1 MQRAVRFLHHVEARL
16 DEPQALVHGIGGGGA
31 SGSRIERSRKR
42 APHPATHAHSLRL
55 RRRFHHPARGR
66 IDAADHPSI
75 IANDTLSIF
84 AESFYY
90 DIIVYQKLTFVS

>member
-16 DEPQALVHGIGGGGA
+16 DQAQACVHGVNGGGA
-31 SGSRIERSRKR
+31 SGFRVERSRER
-42 APHPATHAHSLRL
+42 APHPVAHAHSLRL
-55 RRRFHHPARGR
+55 RRRFHYLARSG

>member
-1 MQRAVRFLHHVEARL
+1 MRFLHHVEACL
-16 DEPQALVHGIGGGGA
+16 DEPQPRVHGIGGGWA
-31 SGSRIERSRKR
+31 TGSRIEGSRKR
-42 APHPATHAHSLRL
+42 APHPATHAYSLRF
-55 RRRFHHPARGR
+55 RRRFYHLARGK

-90 DIIVYQKLTFVS
+90 DIIVY

>member
-16 DEPQALVHGIGGGGA
+16 DQPQALVHGIGGGRA
-31 SGSRIERSRKR
+31 SGSRIERRRKR
-42 APHPATHAHSLRL
+42 APHPATHAHSFRL
-55 RRRFHHPARGR
+55 RRRFHYFARGG

-75 IANDTLSIF
+75 IAYDTLSIF

-90 DIIVYQKLTFVS
+90 DIIVY

>member
-16 DEPQALVHGIGGGGA
+16 DQPQARVRGIGDGGA
-31 SGSRIERSRKR
+31 GVSRIERSRKR
-42 APHPATHAHSLRL
+42 TPHPATHAYSLRL
-55 RRRFHHPARGR
+55 RRRFYHLARGK
-66 IDAADHPSI
+66 IDTADHPSI
-75 IANDTLSIF
+75 IAYDTLSIF

>member
-16 DEPQALVHGIGGGGA
+16 DQPQTRVHGIGGGGGG
-31 SGSRIERSRKR
+31 GSRIKRSRKR
-42 APHPATHAHSLRL
+42 ASHPATHAHPLRL
-55 RRRFHHPARGR
+55 RRRFHHSARGG

-75 IANDTLSIF
+75 IAYDTLPIF
-84 AESFYY
+84 AESFSY

>member
-16 DEPQALVHGIGGGGA
+16 DQAQAFVHGVSGGGA
-31 SGSRIERSRKR
+31 RGCRVERSRKR

-55 RRRFHHPARGR
+55 CRRFHHSARGG

-75 IANDTLSIF
+75 IAYDALSIF

-90 DIIVYQKLTFVS
+90 DIIVY

>member
-1 MQRAVRFLHHVEARL
+1 MQCAVRFLYHVEARL
-16 DEPQALVHGIGGGGA
+16 NEAQALVHGVGGGGA
-31 SGSRIERSRKR
+31 TCSRVERSRKR

-55 RRRFHHPARGR
+55 RRRFHHSARGG

-90 DIIVYQKLTFVS
+90 DIIVYQKLTLVS